1 MKKYMFTNCTMFLVL
16 GLAATQT
23 IASAQATPGLEGV
36 WLGEIAPVDC
46 HTGMPIPGVL
56 SFPVLHMF
64 GHDGSFTNESANFV
78 ATPASRRSSGVGRWE
93 HTQAQTY
100 TAAFQFFV
108 YNPDESF
115 MVLRKVSLTITL
127 AGNYF
132 TSVNQS
138 QDYLVNFAN
147 GITLTPIPG
156 ASGCN
161 TQKAIRLQ

>member
-1 MKKYMFTNCTMFLVL
+1 MRGISQPVKEEADMKSIFNCTMILMLSV
-16 GLAATQT
+16 AAMHT
-23 IASAQATPGLEGV
+23 IAYAQERPGLEGV
-36 WLGEIAPVDC
+36 WLGVLTPINC
-46 HTGMPIPGVL
+46 QTGARVGPD
-56 SFPVLHMF
+56 SHVLHMF
-64 GHDGSFTNESANFV
+64 GHDGSLTNESANLV
-78 ATPASRRSSGVGRWE
+78 ATPASRRSSGLGRWQ

-115 MVLRKVSLTITL
+115 LVLRRVSLTITL

-156 ASGCN
+156 ASGC
-161 TQKAIRLQ
+161 